1 MKKKLLWIPSV
12 LGLLILC
19 KSPIF
24 AADAFSTPTSL
35 PVSGSDTTK
44 QQSHDFVWNG
54 VETDVCNNC
63 CYERLHYMSFQI
75 PFIAHDDLVTRS
87 EPRKSSSL
95 LRSIS
100 KDETINITARIR
112 NEHNHVWLLTEENDY
127 IYVDNAVVNFDDL
140 SALAYELSCAYMGD
154 DEAGVKLDSMLDLY
168 KTGGKLDLKNTNLL
182 GNNTEYSIKVQGQI
196 IEKKYTGE
204 ELGNILYGFNAA
216 ALGLEDEVILRFGGA
231 GPDIMSDKYVKA
243 AECLALGINCDSE
256 EDQNSIKQGISYF
269 ESGEWE
275 SKSD

>member
-75 PFIAHDDLVTRS
+75 QDLNQEKVVLFYEASQRMRLLILLQEFGTNIITS
-87 EPRKSSSL
+87 GYL
-95 LRSIS
+95 LR
-100 KDETINITARIR
+100 KTTI
-112 NEHNHVWLLTEENDY
+112 
-127 IYVDNAVVNFDDL
+127 F
-140 SALAYELSCAYMGD
+140 M
-154 DEAGVKLDSMLDLY
+154 
-168 KTGGKLDLKNTNLL
+168 
-182 GNNTEYSIKVQGQI
+182 
-196 IEKKYTGE
+196 
-204 ELGNILYGFNAA
+204 
-216 ALGLEDEVILRFGGA
+216 
-231 GPDIMSDKYVKA
+231 
-243 AECLALGINCDSE
+243 
-256 EDQNSIKQGISYF
+256 
-269 ESGEWE
+269 
-275 SKSD
+275 